1 MITNSPQAN
10 NFIKMVDREAS
21 RFSVQLL
28 FGSGKT
34 IISSDDKTRT
44 DGYFDAPDD
53 DSPGVIAVAIGGA
66 KTKWLHTLAHEYA
79 HMWQWFTDDPVWL
92 EWEKKSNDVN
102 YLRLE
107 EHTERQAC
115 DIIERYKL
123 PCGDHRK
130 RAARYLARIRKEA
143 GLD

>member
-44 DGYFDAPDD
+44 SGYFDAPDD

-66 KTKWLHTLAHEYA
+66 KTKW
-79 HMWQWFTDDPVWL
+79 
-92 EWEKKSNDVN
+92 
-102 YLRLE
+102 
-107 EHTERQAC
+107 
-115 DIIERYKL
+115 
-123 PCGDHRK
+123 
-130 RAARYLARIRKEA
+130 
-143 GLD
+143 

>member
-1 MITNSPQAN
+1 
-10 NFIKMVDREAS
+10 
-21 RFSVQLL
+21 
-28 FGSGKT
+28 
-34 IISSDDKTRT
+34 
-44 DGYFDAPDD
+44 
-53 DSPGVIAVAIGGA
+53 
-66 KTKWLHTLAHEYA
+66 
-79 HMWQWFTDDPVWL
+79 MWQWFTDDPMWL

-115 DIIERYKL
+115 EIIERYKL